1 MKNGKCPMCN
11 SNEVYSNS
19 ESEFRASGDM
29 VQLSDVDNELQ
40 IYLIPY
46 ICTNCGFTAMFVA
59 DMDDV
64 KDLPEMNGWEK
75 VK

>member
-1 MKNGKCPMCN
+1 MKSGKCPMCN

-19 ESEFRASGDM
+19 ESEFRASGDI
-29 VQLSDVDNELQ
+29 VQLSDIDNELQ

-46 ICTNCGFTAMFVA
+46 ICTNCGFAAMFVA

-64 KDLPEMNGWEK
+64 KDLPETDGWKK